1 MIHRKSLLFG
11 LALGSIVA
19 AIIYFFFL
27 ERPAD
32 AADGAQP
39 PATESVRSG
48 APELTFPVDCVI
60 GQDFWYMAFM
70 DLDARASYHDHMCG
84 VRTYDA
90 HKGTDIAPNLAVVKT
105 LDIVA
110 SASGHVVGIRDGLD
124 DTPMQTEDRAR
135 DAARCGNGVRID
147 HGGGWTTQY
156 CHMEKGSIAVSR
168 GDIVEAGQQLGRIGS
183 SGWSEL
189 AHLHFQLEKDGVPV
203 DPYPGASPSENPE
216 CVASRG
222 QGLGLWRDV
231 ASHNGDSYQPV
242 HIRSVGLTIAP
253 STSQQAKFGGY
264 PKIESPDAGALV
276 AYLVLFGAPSGAR
289 IDTRIEAPA
298 GQTLFTDS
306 KVLERSFA
314 EYFTFAGRKRGQQNW
329 QTGHYTALVTISGNG
344 PTGAYEI
351 SSEADLIIR

>member
-1 MIHRKSLLFG
+1 MIHRNSLLIG
-11 LALGSIVA
+11 LILGSIVA

-32 AADGAQP
+32 AAESSRSPVLESAQSGP
-39 PATESVRSG
+39 PTLS
-48 APELTFPVDCVI
+48 FPVDCVI
-60 GQDFWYMAFM
+60 DQDCWYMAFV
-70 DLDARASYHDHMCG
+70 DLDARSTYRDHMCG

-90 HKGTDIAPNLAVVKT
+90 HKGTDIAPNLALVKT

-110 SASGHVVGIRDGLD
+110 AASGRVIGIRDGLD
-124 DTPMQTEDRAR
+124 DTPMQTEDPAR
-135 DAARCGNGVRID
+135 DAARCGNGVRLD

-156 CHMEKGSIAVSR
+156 CHMENGSVAVSR
-168 GDIVEAGQQLGRIGS
+168 GDTVEPGDKLGRIGS

-189 AHLHFQLEKDGVPV
+189 PHLHFQLEKDGVPV
-203 DPYPGASPSENPE
+203 DPYLGASPSENPE
-216 CVASRG
+216 YVASRG

-253 STSQQAKFGGY
+253 STSEQAKFGGY

-329 QTGHYTALVTISGNG
+329 QAGLYTARVTISGNG